1 MSYCCSSAFTLH
13 GLWPEFENG
22 GYPQFCKTANATGPL
37 PPDSAEMR
45 CKWESFMGANS
56 AFWEHE
62 WGASTRNPA
71 AADTPVQ
78 PLVKC
83 HLTSS
88 RGHTVALRLRSHST
102 ALQAS

>member
-1 MSYCCSSAFTLH
+1 MTVSYCCSSAFTLH

-62 WGASTRNPA
+62 WGA
-71 AADTPVQ
+71 
-78 PLVKC
+78 
-83 HLTSS
+83 
-88 RGHTVALRLRSHST
+88 
-102 ALQAS
+102 